1 MSRILIL
8 GSTGM
13 LGTMVSRYFLNL
25 EDYDVALTTRAPG
38 QESNESYIFKYDA
51 SVDELDSLIQKVNP
65 DYVINCIGIIKP
77 EIDEANQQSI
87 SNAININSYFPLRI
101 SNNAEFH
108 KFKYIQIGTD
118 CVFSGNTGNYVES
131 SFQDAED
138 VYGKSKIGGEV
149 VHNYKQ
155 VVRASI
161 VGPEIG
167 EGKSLLNWFLSQEKN
182 EINGFKDHLWNGITT
197 LNFAKIAHG
206 MIKSDTFSQNL
217 QHLIPKD
224 IVSKFT
230 LLEYFK
236 NYFDIDIKINE
247 INSDKSVNRT
257 LNTENIE
264 FNNLLWMNAG
274 YDHVPTIEENIKE
287 LAESDISKGILS

>member
-25 EDYDVALTTRAPG
+25 KEYDVALTTRAPG
-38 QESNESYIFKYDA
+38 QESDESYIFKYDA
-51 SVDELDSLIQKVNP
+51 SVDEVDSLIQKVNP

-87 SNAININSYFPLRI
+87 SNAININSYFPLQL
-101 SNNAEFH
+101 SNNAEVH

-118 CVFSGNTGNYVES
+118 CVFSGKTGNYVES

-149 VHNYKQ
+149 VHNYKK

-236 NYFDIDIKINE
+236 NYFDIDIKIN
-247 INSDKSVNRT
+247 
-257 LNTENIE
+257 
-264 FNNLLWMNAG
+264 
-274 YDHVPTIEENIKE
+274 
-287 LAESDISKGILS
+287 